1 MFFCKKRC
9 NVSKNEKR
17 DYVFGGFKKKAKK
30 RKNAQPLTDEKILR
44 YMRIGCMKWVW

>member
-1 MFFCKKRC
+1 MNRK
-9 NVSKNEKR
+9 E
-17 DYVFGGFKKKAKK
+17 DEEGAYYVFGGFKKKAKR